1 MKWDWS
7 WDNKRVVFMILALAL
22 GLDLAVIYQFTPQGR
37 IVKPKQINAQV
48 VHIETRE
55 VSHREGRYKITM
67 RLQGYK
73 QEFRM
78 HLFKYEHD
86 LLEKIVGDIRVGD
99 EILVVVNNFRKKKDK
114 KARIVGLRKGD
125 RVYRHAITKRYTQP
139 FPWPSFIVSSV
150 IFYPIFAGAFILM
163 LAAVVRVSKFGKR
176 ALAGRK

>member
-99 EILVVVNNFRKKKDK
+99 EILVVVNNFRKKDK
-114 KARIVGLRKGD
+114 KARIVGLRNGD
-125 RVYRHAITKRYTQP
+125 R
-139 FPWPSFIVSSV
+139 VSSV